1 MRILLLAAALTLPW
15 AEPSFAAAQ
24 TAAQTPAQTTDYPRR
39 LPTPGG
45 EVIIPGPGGQRAHDE
60 VGYAP
65 ARRAGDTLYVSGAI
79 IGRAPDEGNDLAAFE
94 VQTRRTLTS
103 LNRTLAAAGASFDD
117 VTLVNSFHV
126 WEGPDFSGTRD
137 QQIEIIAR
145 VWREFSDGPR
155 PAWTAVGTTGLLAPS
170 GIVEIQLIAH
180 APPAD

>member
-1 MRILLLAAALTLPW
+1 MRLLLAAAIL
-15 AEPSFAAAQ
+15 AVAAPSFAAAQ
-24 TAAQTPAQTTDYPRR
+24 TATQTADYPRR

-79 IGRAPDEGNDLAAFE
+79 IGRAPDEGTDLAAFE
-94 VQTRRTLTS
+94 VQTRRTLTA
-103 LNRTLAAAGASFDD
+103 LNRTLAAAGAGFDD
-117 VTLVNSFHV
+117 VALINSFHV

-137 QQIEIIAR
+137 QQIEIIAK

-180 APPAD
+180 APARD